1 MTIISLTENRKDLV
15 NAITSVTNQ
24 KMHYQGPPTFAFT
37 DGTFTVNREGN
48 LEVNDLAANVDV
60 LKELA
65 AQKLIDN
72 SWDEDRD
79 ILSISMPM
87 EGHSVE
93 SLIRLLQ
100 IIWSKEDL
108 INKAVGTKA
117 GFRIST
123 DFLSSI
129 KEEPLTS
136 ISEFL
141 LFWQKAGGKLTTIGI
156 SFDKEAV
163 SFTGFPYTEDA
174 SWIKAYSDLAA
185 AIGKEAKTA
194 KRVKAAKADAENEKY
209 YFRVWLVRLGF
220 EGEAFKDSRKKLL
233 SNLSGNCA
241 FRTQEQKEIHLL
253 KYRRNKD

>member
-15 NAITSVTNQ
+15 NAITTVTGK
-24 KMHYQGPPTFAFT
+24 KMQYQGPPTFAYT
-37 DGTFTVNREGN
+37 IEGLTVNKKGN
-48 LEVNDLAANVDV
+48 LEVDDIVANVDV

-123 DFLSSI
+123 DFLNSL

-163 SFTGFPYTEDA
+163 SITGFPYTEDA
-174 SWIKAYSDLAA
+174 GWIKAYSDLAA

-220 EGEAFKDSRKKLL
+220 EGETFKESRKKLL

-241 FRTQEQKEIHLL
+241 FRTQEQKEIHLQ